1 MLAVGA
7 QLPDLTVPDDQGREV
22 RLRALPGPY
31 VLYIYPADDTPGC
44 TRQACSFRDNYGA
57 FKQAGVQVYG
67 VSPDTVE
74 SHVTFRD
81 KYRLPFPLL
90 ADPDHRLA
98 EALGAW
104 GEQTYA
110 GTTYVGIRR
119 TTYVIGGD
127 GRVQD
132 VYPEVKPEENAPAIL
147 KDLGIEERREV

>member
-44 TRQACSFRDNYGA
+44 TRQACSFRDHYGA

-127 GRVQD
+127 GRVQY
-132 VYPEVKPEENAPAIL
+132 VYPEVKPDENAAAIL
-147 KDLGIEERREV
+147 KDLGIEARREV